1 MLQTCDT
8 YVRARIDSVTKARAT
23 EVLSAMKLSVS
34 DVIRILLMRVA
45 DERNLPF
52 EIKASDAEMW
62 PGCAE
67 ECRRQ
72 SRLIAEVDKA
82 DSDIQQLMDEMLE
95 DMDGWTS

>member
-1 MLQTCDT
+1 MAQICDT

-23 EVLSAMKLSVS
+23 EVLSEMKLSVS
-34 DVIRILLMRVA
+34 DAIRLLLMRVA

-62 PGCAE
+62 PGFAE

-72 SRLIAEVDKA
+72 SRLIADA
-82 DSDIQQLMDEMLE
+82 DNDDSDIQRLMDETLSNV
-95 DMDGWTS
+95 DGWTS